1 MNTPLLSER
10 YTQGEAGKVLRAL
23 SVIAASPAF
32 VRSGRMIRFLDY
44 IVNESLSVDAEVS
57 ERQIAEAVFDRG
69 GDWDPKL
76 DPIVRIEARRLRTKL
91 DQFYRENA
99 PAAEVVI
106 SIPKGGYL
114 ATFTFPEVV
123 AATPAP
129 AALEAFPAAEHA
141 PVTAGARLPT
151 AALRWGLLLAL
162 CVLVMA
168 GIALWSESSA
178 VDIRQDRPLLI
189 LPFKMESAQLP
200 ERDGAALAGKLA
212 DEIRRLQSETRI
224 TWKAQTVDDVW
235 TAESEPSWPR
245 RLWHSFNQAAQSENE
260 LFRQRVRVSGSLE
273 QTNGTVNL
281 YLRSPSLAP
290 VSFRGEPVEL
300 PALLRLAAE
309 HLYGESQP
317 VAYSVFLVEQHRF
330 TEAIA
335 FASRKLAS
343 TNAVGDRGQLLFSW
357 ANALASLGR
366 SNEAIEK
373 MRAAMDLHTQCWGCY
388 TALAE
393 LYLDSGQPDQAF
405 ETGLLLERASHRG
418 SWLYA
423 HLPARFFR
431 PVRPD
436 VYIPIDL
443 MRRDYGALR
452 RAIEQE
458 LAVTAGEGTHVE
470 RLEAAYASIL
480 ISLHDRRKAD
490 IELEVAEH
498 QETNPVTRSQMM
510 MVRMEMAKE
519 RNDQVALQRLL
530 DNARTHILEQSHD
543 PALGSDFTCS
553 IGPAYERIGDHA
565 TANLL
570 LHDAPGTL
578 DCLLAKAE
586 TEALRG
592 NTTQAQSLF
601 LKARS
606 LAPRLPAPAFSYGEF
621 LLRSGSAGEAK
632 KQFRLAGQLGP
643 NWAEPQEAMGRQAAS
658 EGDLK
663 AADAF
668 LAKAASLAP
677 AWGQCLIEW
686 GYVLARMG
694 RTKEAAARYS
704 LAGALELTPAESARL
719 PGKSVSR

>member
-1 MNTPLLSER
+1 MNPPLLSER
-10 YTQGEAGKVLRAL
+10 YTQGEAEKVLRAL

-44 IVNESLSVDAEVS
+44 IVNESLSLKAEVS

-69 GDWDPKL
+69 VDWDPKL

-114 ATFTFPEVV
+114 ATFTFPDVAV
-123 AATPAP
+123 AAPAP
-129 AALEAFPAAEHA
+129 AAEQA
-141 PVTAGARLPT
+141 PIAAGARLPKG
-151 AALRWGLLLAL
+151 AVRWGLLLAL
-162 CVLVMA
+162 GVLVMA

-189 LPFKMESAQLP
+189 LPFKIESAQLP

-235 TAESEPSWPR
+235 TAESEPSLTR

-273 QTNGTVNL
+273 QTNGTVIL

-290 VSFRGEPVEL
+290 VSFRGEPSEL
-300 PALLRLAAE
+300 PALLHQAAD

-330 TEAIA
+330 AEAIA

-343 TNAVGDRGQLLFSW
+343 TTALGDRGQLLFSW
-357 ANALASLGR
+357 ANALASVGR

-393 LYLDSGQPDQAF
+393 LYLESGQPDQAF

-490 IELEVAEH
+490 IELDVAEH
-498 QETNPVTRSQMM
+498 QETNPVTRSQIMIA
-510 MVRMEMAKE
+510 RMEMAKE

-530 DNARTHILEQSHD
+530 DDARAHVLEQSHD

-553 IGPAYERIGDHA
+553 IGPAYERMRRSCHGQPPAAGCARHA
-565 TANLL
+565 
-570 LHDAPGTL
+570 
-578 DCLLAKAE
+578 
-586 TEALRG
+586 
-592 NTTQAQSLF
+592 
-601 LKARS
+601 
-606 LAPRLPAPAFSYGEF
+606 
-621 LLRSGSAGEAK
+621 
-632 KQFRLAGQLGP
+632 
-643 NWAEPQEAMGRQAAS
+643 
-658 EGDLK
+658 
-663 AADAF
+663 
-668 LAKAASLAP
+668 
-677 AWGQCLIEW
+677 
-686 GYVLARMG
+686 
-694 RTKEAAARYS
+694 
-704 LAGALELTPAESARL
+704 
-719 PGKSVSR
+719 